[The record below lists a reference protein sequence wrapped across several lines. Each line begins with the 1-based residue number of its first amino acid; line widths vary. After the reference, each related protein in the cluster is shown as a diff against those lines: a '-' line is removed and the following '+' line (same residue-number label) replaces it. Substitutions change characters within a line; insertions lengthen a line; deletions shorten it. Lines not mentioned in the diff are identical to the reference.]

1 MLSKQSQGKLFISCN
16 VKDNC
21 SKDNVVVFHYSL
33 TNLLVFHVHS
43 GLLRLCNV
51 HTHKHWLYAQSHI
64 THRTTE
70 EQNCGQGYKLWNVN
84 APLLICASCLP
95 RVRENTGSAELRIS
109 SETQLAIIWKKLEVT
124 IFSENNSFWMKYVS
138 LLTTGYLCE
147 VGVLCTR
154 QEASEE
160 RGTIE
165 AHHWGHHQITEN
177 NFKDNSGRQSGKEHP
192 RSRLQ
197 KKIKGASN
205 VWMWQHEWTSP
216 TPWWNIKGI
225 LVSGCA
231 KCRQLINSM
240 CTQL

>member
-16 VKDNC
+16 VKDN
-21 SKDNVVVFHYSL
+21 VVVLHYSL

-43 GLLRLCNV
+43 GLLGLCNV
-51 HTHKHWLYAQSHI
+51 HKHKHKTFKYWPRCIDYMLSH
-64 THRTTE
+64 TLHTQNYRGV
-70 EQNCGQGYKLWNVN
+70 NCGQGYQLWNVN

-109 SETQLAIIWKKLEVT
+109 SETQLAIIWKKKLEVT
-124 IFSENNSFWMKYVS
+124 IFSENNSFWMKHVN
-138 LLTTGYLCE
+138 LLTTRYLCE

-192 RSRLQ
+192 RRLQ
-197 KKIKGASN
+197 IKGASN
-205 VWMWQHEWTSP
+205 VWMWQNESTSP

-225 LVSGCA
+225 LVP
-231 KCRQLINSM
+231 NVDN
-240 CTQL
+240 